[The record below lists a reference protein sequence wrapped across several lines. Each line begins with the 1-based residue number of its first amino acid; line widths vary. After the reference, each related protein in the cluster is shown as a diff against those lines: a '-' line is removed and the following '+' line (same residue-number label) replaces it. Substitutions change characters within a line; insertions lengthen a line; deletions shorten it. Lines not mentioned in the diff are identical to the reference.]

1 MYKSLQSGR
10 AIASIVVVLYHLGLT
25 LAADKYFGTEIFKI
39 PFSFG
44 MLCIDSFFVLSGF
57 IICTAHSKDF
67 SKPHRLGSYLSK
79 RFIRVFPVF
88 WAVFFAVFFV
98 AVAIPA
104 TRDVVPHD
112 LEILAKG
119 LFLIPQDKNVIGGTG
134 APVIT
139 VAWTLHHEVFFYLL
153 FGLLIISKWFLPV
166 LMAAWVGLKIFY
178 LDMDQ
183 PFLVSFILS
192 PYLWLFAIGMLV
204 AMINKS
210 KSVVIDKP
218 MRLVWLA
225 MLIFLVVAS
234 LTVDDASFTND
245 GRTLLY
251 GIAAGFLAIGMV
263 RGEDKGQ
270 VILGNRW
277 MQLLGNASFVLYLIH
292 YPVLSI
298 VCKLAMGLGMGK
310 LGMLGAFITYF
321 GTFVICV
328 VVAIAFHL
336 WVEKPLSAY
345 LRQRAEKPSPVYA

>member
-10 AIASIVVVLYHLGLT
+10 AIAAIVVVLYHLGLT
-25 LAADKYFGTEIFKI
+25 LAADKYFGTDIFKI

-57 IICTAHSKDF
+57 IICTAHSRDF
-67 SKPHRLGSYLSK
+67 SKPHRLGRYLSK

-88 WAVFFAVFFV
+88 WAIFFAVFFL

-104 TRDVVPHD
+104 TRDTVPHD
-112 LEILAKG
+112 LEILVKG

-153 FGLLIISKWFLPV
+153 FGLLIISKWFLPFLV
-166 LMAAWVGLKIFY
+166 AGWVGLKLFY
-178 LDMDQ
+178 LDDPQ
-183 PFLVSFILS
+183 PFLVSFVLS
-192 PYLWLFAIGMLV
+192 PYLWLFAIGMIV

-210 KSVVIDKP
+210 EKVIIEKP
-218 MRLVWLA
+218 MRLAGLA
-225 MLIFLVVAS
+225 IVIFMVVAS
-234 LTVDDASFTND
+234 LTVQDDSFDND
-245 GRTLLY
+245 GRTLIY
-251 GIAAGFLAIGMV
+251 GIAAGFLAIGLV
-263 RGEDKGQ
+263 RAEDKGQ
-270 VILGNRW
+270 VVMGNRW

-298 VCKLAMGLGMGK
+298 VCKLAMVVGLGN
-310 LGMLGAFITYF
+310 LGMLGAVITYV
-321 GTFVICV
+321 GTFLVCVIV
-328 VVAIAFHL
+328 SVAFHL

-345 LRQRAEKPSPVYA
+345 LRERTEKPSLRYA

>member
-10 AIASIVVVLYHLGLT
+10 AIAAIVVVLYHLGLT
-25 LAADKYFGTEIFKI
+25 LAADKYFGTDIFKI

-88 WAVFFAVFFV
+88 WAIFFVVFFI

-104 TRDVVPHD
+104 TRDTVPHD
-112 LEILAKG
+112 LSVLAKG
-119 LFLIPQDKNVIGGTG
+119 LFLIAQDKNVVGGTG

-166 LMAAWVGLKIFY
+166 LVALWVGLKLIY
-178 LDMDQ
+178 MDTEQ
-183 PFLVSFILS
+183 PFLISFLLS

-210 KSVVIDKP
+210 KKVVIEKP
-218 MRLVWLA
+218 MRLAGLA
-225 MLIFLVVAS
+225 VLIFVVVAS
-234 LTVDDASFTND
+234 VTVDDATFTND
-245 GRTLLY
+245 GRTMLY
-251 GIAAGFLAIGMV
+251 GIAAGFLAIGLV
-263 RGEDKGQ
+263 RAEDKGQ
-270 VILGNRW
+270 VVMGNRW

-298 VCKLAMGLGMGK
+298 VCKVAMILGMGK

-321 GTFVICV
+321 GTFTVCV

-345 LRQRAEKPSPVYA
+345 LRQRAEKPALGYA

>member
-10 AIASIVVVLYHLGLT
+10 AIAAIVVVLYHLGLT
-25 LAADKYFGTEIFKI
+25 LAADKYFGTDIFKI

-88 WAVFFAVFFV
+88 WAVFFVVFFI
-98 AVAIPA
+98 AFAIPA
-104 TRDVVPHD
+104 TRNTVPHD
-112 LEILAKG
+112 LEILVKG
-119 LFLIPQDKNVIGGTG
+119 LLLLPQDKDVIGGTG

-139 VAWTLHHEVFFYLL
+139 VAWTLHHEVFFYIL

-166 LMAAWVGLKIFY
+166 LVLLWVGLKLYYI
-178 LDMDQ
+178 DTPE
-183 PFLVSFILS
+183 PFLIEFILS

-204 AMINKS
+204 ALINKS
-210 KSVVIDKP
+210 QKVVIEKP
-218 MRLVWLA
+218 MRLAVLA
-225 MLIFLVVAS
+225 MVIFVVVAS

-251 GIAAGFLAIGMV
+251 GIAAGFLAIGLV
-263 RGEDKGQ
+263 RAEDKGQ
-270 VILGNRW
+270 VVMGNRW

-298 VCKLAMGLGMGK
+298 VCKAAMALGMGE

-328 VVAIAFHL
+328 VVSIAFHL
-336 WVEKPLSAY
+336 WIEKPLSAY
-345 LRQRAEKPSPVYA
+345 LRQRAEKPALGYA